1 MLHIQN
7 LTWWYSSSK
16 NIFENFSLNLE
27 KWDFCFLLWKSGSGK
42 TSLIKMIMWQLTIPR
57 ETIRFDWKDL
67 STMKKSE
74 MQSFRAKMWVIF
86 QDFRL
91 VDRQTVEQNIKIHK
105 NQDES
110 YLHYLYAQLWL
121 KDKLKEHPKTLSG
134 WEKQRVAICRA
145 VAHKPILL
153 LADEPTWNLDFE
165 NTKSIWKILIDLHK
179 EWQTILCITHND
191 QLVERIQKQINSRVI
206 VI

>member
-1 MLHIQN
+1 
-7 LTWWYSSSK
+7 
-16 NIFENFSLNLE
+16 
-27 KWDFCFLLWKSGSGK
+27 
-42 TSLIKMIMWQLTIPR
+42 MWQLTIPR